1 MRNKILMLSL
11 LSLCIV
17 GCATGGDEDASGSS
31 KDSSSVRSDS
41 SSSDDSKK
49 EDEGALLKEI
59 KNGFSAFMKKD
70 SDITFDYTQDVS
82 YIEGENKM
90 GARNQGK
97 GTLDRTNGYLYAKET
112 TFENDETTGE
122 EKETLVDLHY
132 IGVVGDEYRY
142 YNASGS
148 KATYALAD
156 QYAAEYLYDESI
168 ATNFYTPVEGIG
180 RHLEHATSIS
190 ALVASLKYSFMSE
203 ANDLVCDV
211 SKEDEVTTLTFSAT
225 SRYVGDS
232 YDIMSIDYEFNVK
245 AACIESLSYTM
256 SAESSYPN
264 GSKMSQKMTN
274 KFVFKKGFDNE
285 FYSSFESDS
294 SYTEDGNGMRALV
307 DIYYGDY
314 FYENFSCYVGSDI
327 DVGIPRS
334 GYFEDFYYDKECT
347 VPVSSK
353 KFSSDVRR
361 IYVRLRET
369 TTTDRALIY
378 VLTDATTVYLN
389 DILPSYTTKTLKVW
403 GPNTS
408 HSFTL
413 PWTQKYD
420 DDRDAALET
429 MSVNGAPTTD
439 DSISLEYGKTYLVEH
454 AYSTFSE
461 A

>member
-1 MRNKILMLSL
+1 MRNKVLMLSL

-17 GCATGGDEDASGSS
+17 GCAAGGDKDDSNSS
-31 KDSSSVRSDS
+31 NDSSMGHS
-41 SSSDDSKK
+41 SSSSGDSKK
-49 EDEGALLKEI
+49 EDEGALLQEI
-59 KNGFSAFMKKD
+59 RSGFSAFMKKD

-82 YIEGENKM
+82 YVEGENEM

-132 IGVVGDEYRY
+132 VGVVDSEYRY
-142 YNASGS
+142 YYARSS
-148 KATYALAD
+148 EATYALAD

-180 RHLEHATSIS
+180 RYLEHATSIS

-203 ANDLVCDV
+203 ASDLTCDV
-211 SKEDEVTTLTFSAT
+211 FKKDDVTTLTFNAK
-225 SRYVGDS
+225 SRWIGDS
-232 YDIMSIDYEFNVK
+232 YEIMSVDYEFSVK
-245 AACIESLSYTM
+245 AACIESLSYAM
-256 SAESSYPN
+256 SMESFYPN

-274 KFVFKKGFDNE
+274 KFLFKKGFDNE

-294 SYTEDGNGMRALV
+294 SYTEDSNGMRALV

-314 FYENFSCYVGSDI
+314 FYQDFSCYVGSDI
-327 DVGIPRS
+327 DVGVPRS

-361 IYVRLRET
+361 IYVKLRET

-408 HSFTL
+408 YSFTL
-413 PWTQKYD
+413 PWTKKYD
-420 DDRDAALET
+420 DGRDAALET
-429 MSVNGAPTTD
+429 MSVNGVTTTD

>member
-1 MRNKILMLSL
+1 MRKKVVMLSL

-17 GCATGGDEDASGSS
+17 GCAAGGDADASNSS
-31 KDSSSVRSDS
+31 DVSNQSGTS
-41 SSSDDSKK
+41 SSSGDSKA
-49 EDEGALLKEI
+49 DEKDNLLKEI
-59 KNGFSAFMKKD
+59 RTGFDAFLKKNY
-70 SDITFDYTQDVS
+70 DITFDYTQDVS
-82 YIEGENKM
+82 YIEGENEM
-90 GARNQGK
+90 GAHNEGK

-132 IGVVGDEYRY
+132 IGVVDGEYRY
-142 YNASGS
+142 YHASGS
-148 KATYALAD
+148 EATYALAD
-156 QYAAEYLYDESI
+156 QYAAEYQYDENI
-168 ATNFYTPVEGIG
+168 ATSIYAPVEGIG

-203 ANDLVCDV
+203 ASDLACDV
-211 SKEDEVTTLTFSAT
+211 SKKDDVTTLTFNAKSHW
-225 SRYVGDS
+225 VGDS
-232 YDIMSIDYEFNVK
+232 YDIMSVDYEFNVK
-245 AACIESLSYTM
+245 AACIESLSYAM
-256 SAESSYPN
+256 SMESSYPN
-264 GSKMSQKMTN
+264 GSKTSQKMTN

-294 SYTEDGNGMRALV
+294 SYTADSNGMRALV

-314 FYENFSCYVGSDI
+314 FYQDFSCYVGSDI
-327 DVGIPRS
+327 DVGSPRN

-361 IYVRLRET
+361 IYVKLRET
-369 TTTDRALIY
+369 TTDDRALIY

-408 HSFTL
+408 HSFSL
-413 PWTQKYD
+413 PWVQKYEE
-420 DDRDAALET
+420 DRSAALET
-429 MSVNGAPTTD
+429 MSVNGISSTD
-439 DSISLEYGKTYLVEH
+439 DSISLQYGKTYLVKH
-454 AYSTFSE
+454 AYSTFME
-461 A
+461 P